1 MRWVWTALLALA
13 IPAGAQQQAEAA
25 RRLVLDASR
34 ALQAGN
40 AALFLGYFD
49 KRETPQFAR
58 LRENVTTLVATKD
71 VASSVE
77 IEVSGAEGGVIQL
90 DADWLLQFTPSE
102 DLGQAERRRRIV
114 RVHVRV
120 DPKPKIILLDPVD
133 FLRVAIVGG
142 PAPGP

>member
-1 MRWVWTALLALA
+1 MRWVWAALLALA
-13 IPAGAQQQAEAA
+13 LPAGAQQQAEAA

-77 IEVSGAEGGVIQL
+77 VEVSGAEGGVTQL
-90 DADWLLQFTPSE
+90 DANWLLQLTPSE
-102 DLGQAERRRRIV
+102 GLGQAEQRHGVV
-114 RVHVRV
+114 RVQVRLQG
-120 DPKPKIILLDPVD
+120 KPKIILLEPVD
-133 FLRVAIVGG
+133 FFRLAIVGG
-142 PAPGP
+142 SAPGP